1 MSAFSPLTDTVLF
14 EIPTRSGASELLEV
28 LSKTHLAWREGN
40 EEIAVVAVLLNQD
53 NGDLGGL
60 LRKVE
65 KFIAQRGLLALSFE
79 VDGRTYVLQP
89 GRPARATQSSAA
101 A

>member
-1 MSAFSPLTDTVLF
+1 MSAFSPLNETVLF
-14 EIPTRSGASELLEV
+14 EIPARSGVSELLEV
-28 LSKTHLAWREGN
+28 VSKTHLAWREGN
-40 EEIAVVAVLLNQD
+40 EEIAVVAVLLNSEE
-53 NGDLGGL
+53 GDLAGL
-60 LRKVE
+60 LRRVE

-89 GRPARATQSSAA
+89 ARATQTSAA